1 MITLYK
7 DSRDTKLGVT
17 FFRRDPQDNASPGS
31 AIVSRI
37 NAQGAAH
44 GKLEMGERIYQVNGT
59 AVEGPLHA
67 ARLLRESEGFLKITK
82 IPKRDDFDVN
92 LERYQQIEAEA
103 ARQAMAAALPG
114 QEPQR
119 TPRTDAATPR
129 GGGTSAGMVAAQAQ
143 YSSGL
148 RPLNQ
153 QAGGSPGG
161 LQLNNMNLA
170 QNLQEAGGQLSA
182 RTQEIAGNLGDQWG
196 QLSARAGKWF
206 DKVGKNVSKVGELLP
221 TQQNKE
227 TRSAVKIQKAWRSYG
242 AQAHFHEE
250 RGAALMLQSAARR
263 RKAQAVR
270 KYKETLI
277 SWAAIVIQE
286 AYRKHKLKQKA
297 KELAEANSSA
307 ATPRSKGSVVGRL
320 AKSLSFSRRASSKT
334 TAAKA
339 TTSKPSVPAEVT
351 ADDLRAEG
359 INVPATPAAQ
369 PKNKRSFSF
378 SRRQKKAE

>member
-1 MITLYK
+1 M
-7 DSRDTKLGVT
+7 
-17 FFRRDPQDNASPGS
+17 Q
-31 AIVSRI
+31 
-37 NAQGAAH
+37 
-44 GKLEMGERIYQVNGT
+44 
-59 AVEGPLHA
+59 
-67 ARLLRESEGFLKITK
+67 
-82 IPKRDDFDVN
+82 
-92 LERYQQIEAEA
+92 
-103 ARQAMAAALPG
+103 
-114 QEPQR
+114 
-119 TPRTDAATPR
+119 
-129 GGGTSAGMVAAQAQ
+129 AAQAQ

-153 QAGGSPGG
+153 QGAGSPSG

-170 QNLQEAGGQLSA
+170 QNLQQAG
-182 RTQEIAGNLGDQWG
+182 G

-206 DKVGKNVSKVGELLP
+206 DQVGKNVQKVGELLP
-221 TQQNKE
+221 TQTNKE
-227 TRSAVKIQKAWRSYG
+227 TRAAVKIQKAWRSYG

-297 KELAEANSSA
+297 KELAEANNSA

-334 TAAKA
+334 TAMKA
-339 TTSKPSVPAEVT
+339 ASAKPSVPAEVT

-378 SRRQKKAE
+378 SRRQKKAQDTPGA